1 SERRQK
7 EKSLVKFR
15 LIIVCFTAI
24 LIIASCVKT
33 RVDHKYH
40 PFYSFKPGQKNTYNL
55 NINADLSGS
64 VLGFRIREKIR
75 KNLKIIFTCIKYE
88 KDIFKVR
95 VYIKDNGGITRG
107 IVKDAY
113 NRIITKLN
121 YKNGFIIYLTKKGN
135 FLSWVKKNNSPRS
148 FSFLQKLLFDYFFLP
163 SLYKINKQKNNDNS
177 SDHIKINLWKKLYKI
192 KAGVKQKENEI
203 DILWEKNIVIY
214 SSSNINSIGSIKI
227 RQTFSKKLRIIRKS
241 VITAVFKWNLKVK
254 KGILNMDIPVSF
266 NLKVDLN
273 LEPR

>member
-1 SERRQK
+1 M
-7 EKSLVKFR
+7 KFR
-15 LIIVCFTAI
+15 LTVVFFIGI
-24 LIIASCVKT
+24 LIISSCVKS
-33 RVDHKYH
+33 RPDHKYY
-40 PFYSFKPGQKNTYNL
+40 PFYSFKHGQKNTYNL

-95 VYIKDNGGITRG
+95 VYIKDNGRFTRG

-113 NRIITKLN
+113 NRIIRKLN
-121 YKNGFIIYLTKKGN
+121 DKNGFIIYLTKKGN
-135 FLSWVKKNNSPRS
+135 FLSWVKKNNSPKS
-148 FSFLQKLLFDYFFLP
+148 FSFLQKLLFDYFFIP
-163 SLYKINKQKNNDNS
+163 SLYKINNSKNTNNS
-177 SDHIKINLWKKLYKI
+177 ADYIKINLWKKLYKI

-203 DILWEKNIVIY
+203 DILWKKDIVIY

-266 NLKVDLN
+266 NLKADLN